1 MDANRTERVVAGRR
15 LPAAPKDGFE
25 PGRQRAGA
33 ERLRQEVIGAELEH
47 SHLVVLVPF
56 GGEHDD
62 GDGSGG
68 GARAQVRQHP
78 IAVESRQVQIEHD
91 DVRPDAVDLVER
103 LNPVASL
110 RYVVAVPLDAG
121 MPLDGRR
128 LAGAGAASTSSSCG
142 TSTTRISSS
151 TVDSPR
157 STWASPESHSDF
169 MPPCRAAF
177 AIRSAGSP
185 AAMRLSTSGVTVSTS
200 IIENRP
206 RYPVIA
212 QSGQP
217 AARYS
222 GVPLGIHGFSR
233 SGGASIQ
240 TSLHV
245 GQSLRISRCA
255 TTPRNAAAILYASTP
270 MSTRR
275 VTAFAAS
282 LVCRVESTRCPV
294 SDACTAI
301 CAVSRSRISPT
312 STTLGS

>member
-1 MDANRTERVVAGRR
+1 MAAGRGKRVVAGRR

-25 PGRQRAGA
+25 PGRERAGA

-47 SHLVVLVPF
+47 PHLIILVPF
-56 GGEHDD
+56 SGEDDDRDGG
-62 GDGSGG
+62 GG
-68 GARAQVRQHP
+68 GARPQVRQHSV
-78 IAVESRQVQIEHD
+78 AVEPGQVQIEHD
-91 DVRPDAVDLVER
+91 DVRPYAVDLVER
-103 LNPVASL
+103 LYSVAGL
-110 RYVVAVPLDAG
+110 RNAVAVPLEQVTHHLPQAVLVVHQQHLYCKLTVRPRHAWPRRLLQQVEMG
-121 MPLDGRR
+121 GERLYRGGRR
-128 LAGAGAASTSSSCG
+128 WRGERAGG
-142 TSTTRISSS
+142 
-151 TVDSPR
+151 R
-157 STWASPESHSDF
+157 SG
-169 MPPCRAAF
+169 RAARRRH
-177 AIRSAGSP
+177 AAGGAP
-185 AAMRLSTSGVTVSTS
+185 AAGGRDGF
-200 IIENRP
+200 R
-206 RYPVIA
+206 R
-212 QSGQP
+212 
-217 AARYS
+217 